1 MIKINF
7 KKCFVIFVSLITFLQ
22 IMILVNDVKGLKINS
37 SVSDKSSITI
47 ELDINRIDY
56 IGINQTTNLKNPEY
70 WLFFIVDESEY
81 GHSINVDYHNFTN
94 YPIYM
99 KEFSSGNEINLTY
112 NVSHELLSGYLF
124 YTVIN
129 PYWLTYNQIDGR
141 ITINITGDISKYGNN
156 NFKWNG
162 ADYPFDEYLVESRII
177 FFRERAEAPYFF
189 SDYEFPSS
197 LKSSVVKYEIHNPAF
212 VLDNSTNFKNNY
224 VLSYSTHNAV
234 IKRTILEMNI
244 VTLFIWLMFAI
255 FALLSI
261 QIINGEDTIILLTT
275 YLLYLTPS
283 LFIFGWLINKD
294 PMIDSFVIIFGILV
308 LISTFFL
315 LIKSKITSLP
325 DTYHIKYIAKILIF
339 ITPFALLFLSGFSER
354 DIFPYLIGFLS
365 NAFSILFIVILG
377 FSLLAHYFFKQS
389 KR

>member
-1 MIKINF
+1 
-7 KKCFVIFVSLITFLQ
+7 
-22 IMILVNDVKGLKINS
+22 MILVSDVKGLRIYS

-47 ELDINRIDY
+47 ELDINIIDY

-70 WLFFIVDESEY
+70 WLFFIVDKSEY
-81 GHSINVDYHNFTN
+81 GHSINIDYHNFTN

-99 KEFSSGNEINLTY
+99 KEFSSGNEFNLTY
-112 NVSHELLSGYLF
+112 NVSYELLSGYLF

-129 PYWLTYNQIDGR
+129 PYWFSYNQIDGR
-141 ITINITGDISKYGNN
+141 ITINITGDLSKYGNN

-162 ADYPFDEYLVESRII
+162 ADYPFDEYSVESRII
-177 FFRERAEAPYFF
+177 FFRDRAEKPYFF
-189 SDYEFPSS
+189 SDYEFPSL
-197 LKSSVVKYEIHNPAF
+197 LKSSAVKYEIHNPEF
-212 VLDNSTNFKNNY
+212 VLDNSTNFRNNY
-224 VLSYSTHNAV
+224 VLSYSTFNTV

-261 QIINGEDTIILLTT
+261 QIINGEATIVLLTT

-315 LIKSKITSLP
+315 LLKSKITSLP
-325 DTYHIKYIAKILIF
+325 DTYHRKDIAKILIF
-339 ITPFALLFLSGFSER
+339 ITPFAVLFLSIYSER
-354 DIFPYLIGFLS
+354 NIIPYITGFLL
-365 NAFSILFIVILG
+365 NPFSLFFIVLLG
-377 FSLLAHYFFKQS
+377 LSLLAHNFFKQS